1 MSVWIKICGNT
12 SLEDAM
18 LAAEAGADAAGFV
31 FAPSK
36 RRVRI
41 EQVQAITPQ
50 LPAHLEKIGVFVD
63 ASFEEI
69 AATVEACGLTGIQLH
84 FDAPPE
90 LAVRLRARFGAGVRI
105 IGVLHFGG
113 SQSISPRIVADPSLD
128 ATLVDSCVPGAAGGT
143 GVAYDWSAAAKTIFQ
158 NAGAR
163 RYIAAGG
170 LTPENLAEAIRVL
183 KPWGVDVASGVELSP
198 GRKDPARVRAFVA
211 QARQARAE

>member
-12 SLEDAM
+12 SLEDAT

-63 ASFEEI
+63 TGFEEI
-69 AATVEACGLTGIQLH
+69 ATTVEACGLTGIQLH

-90 LAVRLRARFGAGVRI
+90 LAARLRSRFGAGVRI
-105 IGVLHFGG
+105 IGVTHFGG
-113 SQSISPRIVADPSLD
+113 SQSIRPQVFADPSLD
-128 ATLVDSCVPGAAGGT
+128 ATLVDSCVSGAAGGT

-163 RYIAAGG
+163 KCIAAGG
-170 LTPENLAEAIRVL
+170 LTPENVAQAIRVL
-183 KPWGVDVASGVELSP
+183 RPWGVDVASGVESSP
-198 GRKDPARVRAFVA
+198 GRKDPARLRAFIA
-211 QARQARAE
+211 AARAARTA